1 MVRDIVH
8 LTLTNEG
15 YEILAPGCPIEAMAL
30 VERHA
35 APIHLLLTDLLM
47 PRMSGRQLA
56 EKLTALH
63 ATMKVM
69 FISGYGDDV
78 VAGDAPPRAGAAF
91 LQKPFAPS
99 ALARKVREFLAPI
112 PSTAH

>member
-1 MVRDIVH
+1 MTNNSSKTTVLLVEDDEMVRDIVRV
-8 LTLTNEG
+8 TLANEG
-15 YEILAPGCPIEAMAL
+15 YEVLATGCPIEAMAL

-63 ATMKVM
+63 AAMKVM
-69 FISGYGDDV
+69 FMSG
-78 VAGDAPPRAGAAF
+78 
-91 LQKPFAPS
+91 
-99 ALARKVREFLAPI
+99 
-112 PSTAH
+112 